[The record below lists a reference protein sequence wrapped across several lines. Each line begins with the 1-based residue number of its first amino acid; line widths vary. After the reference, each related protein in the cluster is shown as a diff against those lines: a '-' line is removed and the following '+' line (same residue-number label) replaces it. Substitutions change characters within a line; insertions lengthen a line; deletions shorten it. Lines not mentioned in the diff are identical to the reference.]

1 MGSAVIEDFEFAEL
15 RGGRMSLTQWRG
27 RPILLVFFD
36 PSAESCQRLV
46 PTLVALSATIADNRP
61 LPVIVSTGDEETNR
75 RVLASKGVE
84 CPILLQET
92 WELAAQ
98 FLVRVTPLAY
108 LLDEEGRIASPPAI
122 GPAAILALG
131 VGGTAT
137 AAAPG
142 PQSGPLTATAP
153 AQTLPAQTGLAVG
166 TPAPAVRVPL
176 LTGGEL
182 SLKAYRGR
190 RVLLVFLDPQ
200 HGPCLPVAAQL
211 EAIYRRAPTFAIV
224 VISRGSDQMN
234 RDVVAELGLTFPIGL
249 QRHWE
254 VSRAYAMFAA
264 PIAYLIDERGA
275 IAHEVAIGA
284 DAVLALARSASPV
297 PGPVTVASKD
307 AHLTLQ
313 RGSPNGPV

>member
-1 MGSAVIEDFEFAEL
+1 
-15 RGGRMSLTQWRG
+15 MSLTQWRG

-36 PSAESCQRLV
+36 PTAEPCQRLV
-46 PTLVALSATIADNRP
+46 PTLAALSATISDDRP
-61 LPVIVSTGDEETNR
+61 LPVILSTGDTETNR
-75 RVLASKGVE
+75 RVLASQGVE
-84 CPILLQET
+84 CPILLQEQ
-92 WELAAQ
+92 WELGAQ

-108 LLDEEGRIASPPAI
+108 LLDGEGRVASPPAI

-131 VGGTAT
+131 AGGTAT

-142 PQSGPLTATAP
+142 TRPEPLTAAAP
-153 AQTLPAQTGLAVG
+153 AHTLPPQTGLAVG

-190 RVLLVFLDPQ
+190 QVLLVFLDPQ

-211 EAIYRRAPTFAIV
+211 EAIHRRAPTFAIV
-224 VISRGSDQMN
+224 VLSRGSDQLN
-234 RDVVAELGLTFPIGL
+234 RDVAAELGLTFPIGL

-264 PIAYLIDERGA
+264 PVAYLIDETGA
-275 IAHEVAIGA
+275 IAREVAIGA

-297 PGPVTVASKD
+297 PGPVTVASHD
-307 AHLTLQ
+307 AHLALQ
-313 RGSPNGPV
+313 KGSPNGPV